1 MTSGATDA
9 GTRLRAGPA
18 ALSSSALLIS
28 VRNAARVLRSFT
40 SEDQELGVSEIARR
54 LDLSTS
60 TAHRLITTL
69 EAEQLVER
77 NRDTGKYRLSLA
89 LFELGRTVTTHLALH
104 RAAQP
109 ALLAL
114 HHSTGEMV
122 QVAVLD
128 GAEVVFVERLESSRM
143 VPVSRQIGLRV
154 PAHSTSTGK
163 VLLAALSRSE
173 QIRRLAGKALAQS
186 TIHTITDPTVLLQEL
201 DAVRRRGWAS
211 NLEESQIGVS
221 SVGAPVRGA
230 DTSVRA
236 AVSVVGNSDR
246 VNPRTLPAYRT
257 AVVEAA
263 ALISRRLG
271 YRGPRVRVP

>member
-9 GTRLRAGPA
+9 GTRLRAAPA
-18 ALSSSALLIS
+18 TLSSDALLIS

-77 NRDTGKYRLSLA
+77 NRETGKYRLSLA

-143 VPVSRQIGLRV
+143 APVSRQIGLRV
-154 PAHSTSTGK
+154 PAHSTSSGK
-163 VLLAALSRSE
+163 VLLAALSRAE
-173 QIRRLAGKALAQS
+173 QIRLLAGPALARA
-186 TIHTITDPTVLLQEL
+186 TIHTITDTTVLLQEL

-221 SVGAPVRGA
+221 SVGAPIRGA

-246 VNPRTLPAYRT
+246 VNPRTLPAYRR